1 MKKITLTLLFLLILC
16 WTVIYSQTIINYTNS
31 NSDLPSN
38 NIHAIYIDENN
49 NKWFGTDEGLV
60 YFGQSGDWVIYTT
73 DDKLAD
79 NKINDIVYELTDYG
93 SELWLAT
100 DKGASVAAFD
110 IDGITSATSY
120 TIENSDMVSD
130 KINAVSVDTRHNRL
144 FGSDTVLSTFTG
156 STWDYTYAE
165 DAPGGIKE
173 GAFKLYPILCI
184 GSSEPDEVNYV
195 GTEGAGVA
203 RVKRDEVDGITC
215 QSFYE
220 IDWSGVPS
228 NNIYSV
234 LVDEQGYQWFGT
246 DLGVAY
252 HKNTYTKENWERY
265 DINDGLVNNFVQAIA
280 KDLNNVIWFGTK
292 GGISSFKDESFI
304 NEYTTESGLLSNN
317 INDIGVDTYNN
328 IWLATDKGINVLQF
342 SDGIGDISLKNRNS
356 IHKIETFP
364 NPAVDQTCIH
374 FYTTK
379 NGFIEIAILNYN
391 GKIEKQLFY
400 GYKKIGNHQI
410 IWNLTNDDNNKVLP
424 GIYIV
429 RIIADDYVLTSKSV
443 VL

>member
-1 MKKITLTLLFLLILC
+1 MKNNISAFVLMLIFC
-16 WTVIYSQTIINYTNS
+16 WSAIYSQTIINYTTS
-31 NSDLPSN
+31 NSDLPGN
-38 NIHAIYIDENN
+38 NVHAIYIDENG

-60 YFGQSGDWVIYTT
+60 YFGQSGDWIIYTT

-100 DKGASVAAFD
+100 DKGASVAAFNV
-110 IDGITSATSY
+110 DGITSATSY
-120 TIENSDMVSD
+120 TTENSDIVSN

-156 STWDYTYAE
+156 AMWDYTYAE
-165 DAPGGIKE
+165 EAPGGIKD
-173 GAFKLYPILCI
+173 GAFKLNPILCI

-220 IDWSGVPS
+220 TDWSGVPS

-234 LVDEQGYQWFGT
+234 LVDEEGYQWFGT
-246 DLGVAY
+246 DLGLAY
-252 HKNTYTKENWERY
+252 HKNTYTKEDWERY
-265 DINDGLVNNFVQAIA
+265 DINDGLINNFVQAIA
-280 KDLNNVIWFGTK
+280 KNLNDVIWFGTK
-292 GGISSFKDESFI
+292 GGISSFKDGAFI
-304 NEYTTESGLLSNN
+304 NEYTIESGLLSNN
-317 INDIGVDTYNN
+317 INDIGVDAYNN

-342 SDGIGDISLKNRNS
+342 SDGIEDISLKNRNS
-356 IHKIETFP
+356 LQKINTFP
-364 NPAVDQTCIH
+364 NPAIDQTYIH
-374 FYTTK
+374 FNTIK

-400 GYKKIGNHQI
+400 GYKKTGNHKI
-410 IWNLTNDDNNKVLP
+410 IWDLTNEKNAKVIP

-429 RIIADDYVLTSKSV
+429 RIVADNYVLTSKLI